1 MNVCK
6 SVIAVC
12 KFQVNVLNFFPL
24 YNKKRSS
31 TIILYT
37 GQLNFQP
44 SFQFITFLNI
54 KREKK
59 KRKKNNFLTL
69 KLNLAN
75 SLLFFTDRSFTRR
88 RIDFWLAQSV
98 VHTMLDGTA
107 VIVVESVIVEFVQG
121 RWEKMCLHTCGH
133 ASLYARHFVH
143 ATRLFVA
150 RIRLE
155 ITLFTRVVSSGGGV
169 LSLVCNAQKSCVGYA
184 ITLRNSILHYILRA
198 TRRMFCRV
206 PLKQLLNLYHFFFSF
221 FFFCSNKNR

>member
-59 KRKKNNFLTL
+59 KKVKRTIEQF
-69 KLNLAN
+69 LNLKIK
-75 SLLFFTDRSFTRR
+75 SRKFPPLLYRPQLHSTSYRFLARAIRRAHDARWNGRDSGRICYSRIRSGSMGKNVLTHLRSRFAVRPTFCTRDAAICCQDSPRDYTLHPSCFVRRRSFVSRVQR
-88 RIDFWLAQSV
+88 VEVVCWLRYYIAKQ
-98 VHTMLDGTA
+98 
-107 VIVVESVIVEFVQG
+107 
-121 RWEKMCLHTCGH
+121 
-133 ASLYARHFVH
+133 Y
-143 ATRLFVA
+143 
-150 RIRLE
+150 
-155 ITLFTRVVSSGGGV
+155 ITLYIKSDEADV
-169 LSLVCNAQKSCVGYA
+169 LP
-184 ITLRNSILHYILRA
+184 RA
-198 TRRMFCRV
+198 
-206 PLKQLLNLYHFFFSF
+206 S
-221 FFFCSNKNR
+221 